1 MRRGSSLLG
10 AETINKLKLQ
20 DLKKEIRMET
30 LFVLTIGTSIAL
42 GCLVLGFS
50 LFVMKPETP
59 RPNRSR
65 RSADADDL

>member
-1 MRRGSSLLG
+1 
-10 AETINKLKLQ
+10 
-20 DLKKEIRMET
+20 MET